1 MSKKLGALAGPQ
13 IQRATAYI
21 TGRGTTVRLKMPDGS
36 DEPLCTCTYNRNM
49 SLQLRQDIAKRIVA
63 MWNANR

>member
-1 MSKKLGALAGPQ
+1 VSKKLGALAAMQ
-13 IQRATAYI
+13 IKQAEAYI

-36 DEPLCTCTYNRNM
+36 DQPLCTCTYNYNM
-49 SLQLRQDIAKRIVA
+49 SLQLRQELAQHIVN